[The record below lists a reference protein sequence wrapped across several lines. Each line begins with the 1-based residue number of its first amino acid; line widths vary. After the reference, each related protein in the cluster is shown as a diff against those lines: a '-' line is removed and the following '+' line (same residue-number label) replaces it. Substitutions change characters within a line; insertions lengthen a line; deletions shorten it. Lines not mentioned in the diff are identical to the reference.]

1 MNTKNADE
9 NDKAQKGT
17 LPANPEG
24 GTRPVKLAP
33 KIAPPRIL
41 TVKELLEASMLRAM
55 SRAPSRSCTTGVAGL
70 DRATGGFCPG
80 QVWVIGADTNWGK
93 SSFAV
98 MVTDVNLQNGKRVLI
113 VSSEDDESIYGD
125 RLMVRRAR
133 VNALRFRDRKLHDD
147 EYQRVTN
154 VVASAAPDPVFLD
167 ARGKKAEKVAS
178 EVRWAIATHDVD
190 LVIYD
195 YLQEFRA
202 ERRHEDRRNEVS
214 EVAAMLREVVKTSG
228 KAGIIFSQITVQVGK
243 KYPDKHSI
251 RESRDVSNAADVIA
265 LGFTP
270 NETLPGKD
278 GQGTVDAGTKCM
290 LIDKVKQGI
299 KGTVPLEWDKEGAFF
314 ESDTRERDD
323 VDDLSSDFED
333 GDRRHP

>member
-1 MNTKNADE
+1 MKTLDE
-9 NDKAQKGT
+9 NDKAARGT
-17 LPANPEG
+17 LPTDPEKN
-24 GTRPVKLAP
+24 TRPIQLAP

-41 TVKELLEASMLRAM
+41 TVKELLEAAAERSMDKRP
-55 SRAPSRSCTTGVAGL
+55 SRACTTGVKGL
-70 DRATGGFCPG
+70 DYATGGFCPG

-93 SSFAV
+93 SSFAI
-98 MVTDVNLQNGKRVLI
+98 MVADENLQDGKRVLI

-133 VNALRFRDRKLHDD
+133 VNAMRFRDRNMTPE
-147 EYQRVTN
+147 EYN
-154 VVASAAPDPVFLD
+154 SVADVLARAEPAPVFLD
-167 ARGKKAEKVAS
+167 ARGKKAERVAE

-195 YLQEFRA
+195 YLQEFRSSK
-202 ERRHEDRRNEVS
+202 RHEDRRNEVS
-214 EVAAMLREVVKTSG
+214 EVAAILREAIKTSG
-228 KAGIIFSQITVQVGK
+228 KTGIIFSQITIQVGK

-270 NETLPGKD
+270 TEALPGKN
-278 GQGTVDAGTKCM
+278 GQTSVDAGTKCV

-299 KGTVPLEWDKEGAFF
+299 KGTVPLDWNEEGAFF
-314 ESDTRERDD
+314 ETDTRQPKHSATTEP
-323 VDDLSSDFED
+323 SEDFWD
-333 GDRRHP
+333 N